1 MSDHRWP
8 GDLEKTRETRNPA
21 KKGQDCIF
29 AQRLDLGRFSF
40 GEPESFNRRSAA
52 AESSPAARNMRFACE
67 PPRLT
72 PLKCHHLG
80 RLHAEWKR
88 RQATLNQPERM
99 SHANRAPAKSAKYAV
114 ETGLRKRP
122 ESVSGVACGSKAR
135 SMPNSAI
142 RMQQRLVQRRQIAGS
157 IRPCRGLECGQRLLE
172 RFDLLPATV

>member
-40 GEPESFNRRSAA
+40 GEPESFNRRYAA

-72 PLKCHHLG
+72 PWKCHHLG

-88 RQATLNQPERM
+88 RQATLNLPDQPERM

-114 ETGLRKRP
+114 ETGSRKRP
-122 ESVSGVACGSKAR
+122 EGGSGVACESKAR
-135 SMPNSAI
+135 SIPNSTI
-142 RMQQRLVQRRQIAGS
+142 RMQQRLVQCWQIAGS
-157 IRPCRGLECGQRLLE
+157 ICACRSLE
-172 RFDLLPATV
+172 RG